1 LIERFQNPA
10 IRDQL
15 SRLGIYG
22 SSGIPKFV
30 LPSLEEQLQRGG
42 PIKLL
47 SFTIASWFRYLTG
60 LDESGKEMPML
71 DPMAKKLRER
81 AQAGGKDPHNLLA
94 MREVFSEPLAT
105 AAPFVDE
112 VSAALRSFY
121 EKGAK
126 ATLAKY
132 VEA

>member
-1 LIERFQNPA
+1 
-10 IRDQL
+10 
-15 SRLGIYG
+15 
-22 SSGIPKFV
+22 
-30 LPSLEEQLQRGG
+30 
-42 PIKLL
+42 
-47 SFTIASWFRYLTG
+47 

-94 MREVFSEPLAT
+94 MREVFSEQLAT

-112 VSAALRSFY
+112 VSAALHSFY